1 MNKLENNKLIAEFMG
16 LNVVTLNEIR
26 NNKNP
31 HISSADGYTS
41 DDIHYHDSWDWLMP
55 VALKIVEK
63 HGWDCISKR
72 DSLNK
77 VYQAVLEFIKA
88 NKKENKY
95 TFEVKKWLTYEVDA
109 KNGDDALKELCEN
122 LDLIPA
128 DEGFEEDAFINARL
142 ISTEIK
148 KEK

>member
-1 MNKLENNKLIAEFMG
+1 MNKLENNKLIAEFMSIDEHNDDFMYTFNDENG
-16 LNVVTLNEIR
+16 R
-26 NNKNP
+26 WF
-31 HISSADGYTS
+31 ADE
-41 DDIHYHDSWDWLMP
+41 DDLQYHASWDWLMP

-148 KEK
+148 KENK